1 VVTSLAIY
9 FRSIG
14 VVWGLFVFDTR
25 TQLGAGFYLF
35 ICTEF
40 PACIL
45 HAQEL
50 SETALRLFAND
61 QRYGLLVDF

>member
-1 VVTSLAIY
+1 
-9 FRSIG
+9 
-14 VVWGLFVFDTR
+14 
-25 TQLGAGFYLF
+25 LGAGFYLF

-40 PACIL
+40 PACLL

-50 SETALRLFAND
+50 SETTLRLFAND